1 MSRPSFFAFYPADF
15 ANDIH
20 VEAMSTLQVGAYV
33 LLLCKAWQS
42 DPPASLPNDDQ
53 ILARLAR
60 VDAVIW
66 QEIKAGVLVPFR
78 LGADGK
84 LHSKRLRQEHEA
96 AQKRMRI
103 AKENGRKG
111 GRPKSSGATGC
122 DDGKPSG
129 LASGIPAGNPQPN
142 QRGNPTQSSESPISV
157 SLFPSGEGVGE
168 EEDTPLPPA
177 KPGGVAGGEPKAKK
191 SRKRKA
197 GSEPPAEHP
206 FFAEFWKAYPRKEK
220 RDDATR
226 AFSAINP
233 SPELFAEIMRAVE
246 AQKLNGALVARV
258 TGEGRS
264 TIPHPT
270 TWLNKR
276 RWTDVVPAIGPRLH
290 QPDAKPA
297 LVLPEGG
304 IQEWARQKQAEIDAE
319 QQRKAGGA

>member
-78 LGADGK
+78 LGTDGK
-84 LHSKRLRQEHEA
+84 LHSKRLRQEYEA

-122 DDGKPSG
+122 DDEKPSG
-129 LASGIPAGNPQPN
+129 LASGIPAGNPQAN
-142 QRGNPTQSSESPISV
+142 QRGNPTQSSASPISV

-168 EEDTPLPPA
+168 EEKTPPPPA
-177 KPGGVAGGEPKAKK
+177 KPGGVVGDPPKPSEAKAKK
-191 SRKRKA
+191 PKKA
-197 GSEPPAEHP
+197 KVLAEAIP
-206 FFAEFWKAYPRKEK
+206 IPGALDTAEFREVWSEWLAAR
-220 RDDATR
+220 RDKSNPVTAR
-226 AFSAINP
+226 AAKMQFKTLVPLGIERAIA
-233 SPELFAEIMRAVE
+233 SVE
-246 AQKLNGALVARV
+246 ASIANDW
-258 TGEGRS
+258 TGIFPDRKS
-264 TIPHPT
+264 A
-270 TWLNKR
+270 
-276 RWTDVVPAIGPRLH
+276 VGPRLH
-290 QPDAKPA
+290 QPAGKPSAQDVIAAAKAKREQAAQQQPQ
-297 LVLPEGG
+297 LPLEGTG
-304 IQEWARQKQAEIDAE
+304 T
-319 QQRKAGGA
+319 